1 MSIVEPDG
9 PPSWFLD
16 AYETGESTKCR
27 WVGVIGLIAW
37 GWRGGKIGRPC
48 LVFTVLVA
56 SATATPDWSKGQLRA
71 HHSIAE
77 RWEFERQKMTFKI
90 SQLKISQNG
99 IDFRRIFWRMFWFWS
114 SVCFLSWSI
123 GVKARAKRGCFLFMG
138 RLSIFWIRF
147 NAKMYVQKICYAN
160 FVNSSPFRADFESKC
175 TCSFRRNHQLK
186 FQN

>member
-1 MSIVEPDG
+1 MSIVELDG

-16 AYETGESTKCR
+16 AYETGESTKFW
-27 WVGVIGLIAW
+27 WVWVIGLIAW
-37 GWRGGKIGRPC
+37 GWRGGKIGRFC

-71 HHSIAE
+71 HQSIAE
-77 RWEFERQKMTFKI
+77 RWQFERQKMTFKI
-90 SQLKISQNG
+90 SQLSQNG
-99 IDFRRIFWRMFWFWS
+99 IDFRRIFWRMFWFWP
-114 SVCFLSWSI
+114 SV
-123 GVKARAKRGCFLFMG
+123 CFLFMG
-138 RLSIFWIRF
+138 RLSIFWIQF
-147 NAKMYVQKICYAN
+147 NTKMYVQKICYAN